1 MKEPRFCT
9 SCKHFIKPDCH
20 HPNNIRQSMVT
31 GEHKPEQSPN
41 YLRSRHSISYV
52 ACEPEGR
59 WWEPEPPA
67 ADYAEIMVKRDQLA
81 RNEGKPEHDI
91 GPDGQRLRAGS

>member
-1 MKEPRFCT
+1 MNEPKFCT

-67 ADYAEIMVKRDQLA
+67 AEEIA
-81 RNEGKPEHDI
+81 
-91 GPDGQRLRAGS
+91 A